1 MALPLDGYRIL
12 DAKKIEEKVKKI
24 REVRKWQRLMNVTG
38 AECSTDQ
45 KKGGL
50 DLDGKQKSQ

>member
-38 AECSTDQ
+38 VEDSTDQ

-50 DLDGKQKSQ
+50 DLDEKQKLQ

>member
-1 MALPLDGYRIL
+1 MANWLDGYKIL
-12 DAKKIEEKVKKI
+12 DSKEIEEKVKKI
-24 REVRKWQRLMNVTG
+24 REVRKWRRLMNVTG

-50 DLDGKQKSQ
+50 DLDEKQKSQ

>member
-1 MALPLDGYRIL
+1 MANWLDGYKIL

-38 AECSTDQ
+38 VECSIDQ
-45 KKGGL
+45 KKCGL
-50 DLDGKQKSQ
+50 DLDEKQKSQ

>member
-1 MALPLDGYRIL
+1 MANWLDGYKIL
-12 DAKKIEEKVKKI
+12 DAKEIEEKVKKI

-38 AECSTDQ
+38 AECSIDQ